1 VLGNHVGMRIVVTRD
16 VDQFAAHAEGFVAQ
30 RLERNVLATLLMRF
44 KEDPVARERA
54 IFAYAL
60 DEHGV
65 TAGAALRMPPWPLL
79 AAGFPDRALAD
90 PLAAL
95 WLAED
100 PGVDAVT
107 AEPGTARAL
116 SHAIATAAGGNAR
129 LRVSEAIHVLDEVAE
144 LPYRA
149 DGHFRVAQQA
159 DRLLLIEWEKAFARE
174 TGFSVDAIAEHT
186 VDRRLAGGRQFVWD
200 DGGPVSTAGVN
211 PVVTG
216 TARVG
221 PVYTPIE
228 RRRHGYATSLVA
240 ALSAHALAMGAA
252 RCMLFTDLANTTS
265 NKIYALIG
273 YRRCGDFEEH
283 AIDR

>member
-1 VLGNHVGMRIVVTRD
+1 MRTVVTRD
-16 VDQFAAHAEGFVAQ
+16 VDEFAAHAERFVAQ

-44 KEDPVARERA
+44 KEDPFARGRA
-54 IFAYAL
+54 IFGYAL
-60 DEHGV
+60 DEHG
-65 TAGAALRMPPWPLL
+65 AIAAAALRMPPWPLL
-79 AAGFPDRALAD
+79 AAEFADRALAD
-90 PLAAL
+90 SLAAL

-100 PGVDAVT
+100 PAVDAVT
-107 AEPGTARAL
+107 AEPNTARAL
-116 SHAIATAAGGNAR
+116 SHAIASAAGGSAR
-129 LRVSEAIHVLDEVAE
+129 LRVSEAMHVLDEIAE

-149 DGHFRVAQQA
+149 EGHFRAA
-159 DRLLLIEWEKAFARE
+159 RRSDRPLLIEWEQAFARE
-174 TGFSVDAIAEHT
+174 TGFSDDAVAEHT

-200 DGGPVSTAGVN
+200 DSGPVATAGVN
-211 PVVTG
+211 PVVAG

-221 PVYTPIE
+221 PVYTPTE
-228 RRRHGYATSLVA
+228 RRRHGYATSLVS

-252 RCMLFTDLANTTS
+252 RCMLFTDLANPTS